1 MPGQGD
7 DPVVRELRAAI
18 DAADRDVLAALNRR
32 IDAVRRLHDHKAANG
47 YSLSD
52 PSREAAIVV
61 SLQEAN
67 EGPMADESVPRC
79 RPCCADAGR
88 GASPARSGLVV
99 VRSARFRAAPMRR
112 V

>member
-1 MPGQGD
+1 MPEQGD

-32 IDAVRRLHDHKAANG
+32 IAAVRRLHDHKTANG

-67 EGPMADESVPRC
+67 EGPMADESVPAVVSAVLSLTLGEVR
-79 RPCCADAGR
+79 RLR
-88 GASPARSGLVV
+88 GQGW
-99 VRSARFRAAPMRR
+99 
-112 V
+112 